1 MTQSMTACPK
11 LKIEINTR
19 FCKQLCNKHHNVI
32 GCTYKTEPPE
42 EGPNFV
48 VGLIDFGRN

>member
-19 FCKQLCNKHHNVI
+19 FCKQLCNKNHKVI
-32 GCTYKTEPPE
+32 GCTYKTPQPTEPT
-42 EGPNFV
+42 FV
-48 VGLIDFGRN
+48 VDVVDRGE